1 MVQKAL
7 ADLIAE
13 VNPALIVPNKRLCNG
28 FMKVT
33 LVIHCYYNITNI
45 GQILQLTLRVSLS

>member
-7 ADLIAE
+7 ADLIVE
-13 VNPALIVPNKRLCNG
+13 VDPPLIVPNKRLCNG
-28 FMKVT
+28 FMKVPLT
-33 LVIHCYYNITNI
+33 IHCYNITNI